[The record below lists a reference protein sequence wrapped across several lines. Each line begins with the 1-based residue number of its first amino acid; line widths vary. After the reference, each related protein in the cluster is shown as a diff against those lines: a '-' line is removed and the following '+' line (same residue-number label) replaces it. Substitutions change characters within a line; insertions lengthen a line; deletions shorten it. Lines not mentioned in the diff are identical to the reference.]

1 VSKAIQG
8 AVIALL
14 ASLVGAGILGLFHLQ
29 DAVIRLTVQVE
40 ELQKAVVRLERTQTY
55 LHGKVES
62 Q

>member
-14 ASLVGAGILGLFHLQ
+14 VTLAGAGILGLFHLQ
-29 DAVIRLTVQVE
+29 DAVIRLTAQVE
-40 ELQKAVVRLERTQTY
+40 ELQREVAKLERTQTY
-55 LHGKVES
+55 LHGRID